1 MLYLYINIVPSI
13 SSLEAQSTTSDSIT
27 LSWTIPE
34 GNIIDNYTL
43 TVTRLCDNVVFTP
56 TTGINGN
63 ETQYTITGLYSGL
76 QYTVSI
82 IPLNILGTGMESNVN
97 ATVMDGTGKLL
108 VHICLYC
115 KYHCT
120 DPPSGAPVLL
130 VPVII
135 NSTAISL
142 SWGEVNCTER
152 NGAITGYSVQ
162 YSIVGEM
169 QSTIVNVTGNVTNTV
184 IDGLIIIC
192 TEYSIKVAAINNNGV
207 GTYNTAYT
215 GE

>member
-82 IPLNILGTGMESNVN
+82 IPLNILGTGMEFAVN
-97 ATVMDGTGKLL
+97 ATVMEGTGKLL
-108 VHICLYC
+108 VYI
-115 KYHCT
+115 
-120 DPPSGAPVLL
+120 
-130 VPVII
+130 
-135 NSTAISL
+135 
-142 SWGEVNCTER
+142 
-152 NGAITGYSVQ
+152 
-162 YSIVGEM
+162 
-169 QSTIVNVTGNVTNTV
+169 
-184 IDGLIIIC
+184 
-192 TEYSIKVAAINNNGV
+192 
-207 GTYNTAYT
+207 
-215 GE
+215 